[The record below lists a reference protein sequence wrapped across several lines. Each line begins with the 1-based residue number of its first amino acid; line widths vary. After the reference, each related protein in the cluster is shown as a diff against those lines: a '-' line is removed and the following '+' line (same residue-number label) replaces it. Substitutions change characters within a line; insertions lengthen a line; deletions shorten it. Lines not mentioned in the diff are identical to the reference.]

1 MTAFRFFIVAVLL
14 SLLMVT
20 PQSLTYTAIAQVA
33 NDAPRLPLT
42 TQPDPEKLSAS
53 LRAILAQLGQQ
64 PAAKVGIIVR
74 FVGQVDLDR
83 TLSKAKSSS
92 RIDRAIALTDVLQQT
107 ADADQHNVM
116 AYLTRPDIAAQS
128 SDIHQ
133 LWIING
139 LALNATAEVISV
151 LMARPEVASITI
163 DEWNTWIES
172 QEPRIESREPKTKN
186 TEDEAQEL
194 SDQSSILN
202 LQSLIPNPQSAIRN
216 LPSPISVALSAIAFV
231 EPPAKG
237 EVVWGVG
244 AVGADRVW
252 KGLGV
257 TGKGIVVG
265 NIDTGV
271 DWNHPA
277 LKTRYRGYDERGLSP
292 VNHLHSW
299 FDPTNEAAFYPSDVN
314 GHGTH
319 TMGTMVGINGIG
331 VAPGAKW
338 IAAKGFNS
346 AGQAPNSWL
355 HRALQ
360 FMLAP
365 GGKPEYAPDVVN
377 NSWGNNNPSVDEFEP
392 DVQVLNAAGIF
403 TLWASGNSGPRS
415 GSVSSPASRPG
426 AYAVGA
432 SDNENEVANF
442 SGRGP
447 APDESL
453 KPHLIAP
460 GVRIASAFPGGN
472 YLLSTGTSQATPHV
486 AGVAALLLSVQP
498 SFDITQ
504 TMFVLTSTALP
515 VGNPI
520 PNNDAGWGR
529 VDAYA
534 ALLSQVQTGV
544 ITGTVLDNG
553 QPISGALVTA
563 LGDVYQAYDTT
574 DADGNFMI
582 KVRAGNYLLKANAYG
597 YFEGYSNQ
605 RSVATGQTVVVNV
618 ALQRMPSGVLR
629 GVVTDARTGEQLP
642 ATVRAI
648 GTPRNSVSQQNC
660 FPCRYYLDLPA
671 AEYVIEARL
680 TGYGVQTRTISIA
693 DGVAVDVDFAL
704 KAIQKIVFVDSGA
717 WYLASAMQ
725 YYTETLNS
733 LGYAYDVMRI
743 KQIPRDL
750 ITTSQLLKY
759 DTIIWSSPNDAPSF
773 TNGDDVISE
782 TLMLGKNLLLTG
794 QDIAY
799 HDGGGKNFRPYFE
812 KINAWF
818 VDDNSTNFRVEGV
831 TQTLLA
837 GRVFTITGGDG
848 AQNQEGPD
856 IIRVRN
862 VDNGHLIAEYAPV
875 SLKASTMLTP
885 AGALPSRGA
894 GIYTSQCLS
903 YSVAFL
909 PFGMEGISTLA
920 HRTDV
925 MGQILNAFVQPRPKM
940 GLELTPLNPLPT
952 GAAIGLPG
960 EVVSHSFRVRHTGEA
975 GLPETFSI
983 AFDGNKWQAAAT
995 SVNGQRD
1002 VHEITLAPCSSTVIT
1017 LSVTIPQN
1025 LPRNSSDVLNV
1036 TVSPRNWSP
1045 NLKRTL
1051 RFPSK
1056 TPAAAL
1062 LVDDDRFYDREKDY
1076 LDALASVGTSVDR
1089 WDTRTSLGSQFTQ
1102 APSLND
1108 LNRYPMVVWF
1118 NAYDWFDPITSGER
1132 KAMRQYLE
1140 AGGRLFFSSQAALHY
1155 SSGEQRQA
1163 TDFDRNMLGVAYVD
1177 FNSSTN
1183 QIVSV
1188 PGSVLGDDIL
1198 SGTLLP
1204 FPYGFNLSA
1213 AVQPMQDTQV
1223 IIRGDN
1229 GQPYGLAR
1237 ASHVS
1242 NEEFPA
1248 LSNESRLVFF
1258 PFAYEVL
1265 NKPLKAELMN
1275 RIVGWL
1281 SPLGE
1286 SRFSAA
1292 PNNIPV
1298 GGQFVYSLT
1307 LKADELLNHLGA
1319 YTSTKVAISVTLPSQ
1334 IKVLTHTLPPGSLGN
1349 GWRGTLTQG
1358 EAQQWQIV
1366 AQHTG
1371 VANDSATT
1379 EILTAQ
1385 LHITL
1390 PEMGIH
1396 FSKPL
1401 LVRVNAPKL
1410 LPSMSIA
1417 PQLLQW
1423 RESATV
1429 TIGLRNVSG
1438 VDVEQVSLRN
1448 AVPARLN
1455 VIESSLKLSPSDVGE
1470 LVLLGNRLDWTGALT
1485 AGHAITIS
1493 YQISLPRFGFNNPLA
1508 FFNQVIV
1515 TDDARAATHAETWM
1529 LPETMRVSFP
1539 IIWNNQFSETIALT
1553 ETISTMIEITPVVR

>member
-1 MTAFRFFIVAVLL
+1 
-14 SLLMVT
+14 
-20 PQSLTYTAIAQVA
+20 
-33 NDAPRLPLT
+33 
-42 TQPDPEKLSAS
+42 
-53 LRAILAQLGQQ
+53 
-64 PAAKVGIIVR
+64 
-74 FVGQVDLDR
+74 
-83 TLSKAKSSS
+83 
-92 RIDRAIALTDVLQQT
+92 
-107 ADADQHNVM
+107 
-116 AYLTRPDIAAQS
+116 
-128 SDIHQ
+128 
-133 LWIING
+133 
-139 LALNATAEVISV
+139 
-151 LMARPEVASITI
+151 
-163 DEWNTWIES
+163 
-172 QEPRIESREPKTKN
+172 
-186 TEDEAQEL
+186 
-194 SDQSSILN
+194 
-202 LQSLIPNPQSAIRN
+202 
-216 LPSPISVALSAIAFV
+216 
-231 EPPAKG
+231 
-237 EVVWGVG
+237 
-244 AVGADRVW
+244 
-252 KGLGV
+252 
-257 TGKGIVVG
+257 
-265 NIDTGV
+265 
-271 DWNHPA
+271 
-277 LKTRYRGYDERGLSP
+277 
-292 VNHLHSW
+292 
-299 FDPTNEAAFYPSDVN
+299 
-314 GHGTH
+314 
-319 TMGTMVGINGIG
+319 
-331 VAPGAKW
+331 
-338 IAAKGFNS
+338 
-346 AGQAPNSWL
+346 
-355 HRALQ
+355 
-360 FMLAP
+360 
-365 GGKPEYAPDVVN
+365 
-377 NSWGNNNPSVDEFEP
+377 
-392 DVQVLNAAGIF
+392 
-403 TLWASGNSGPRS
+403 
-415 GSVSSPASRPG
+415 
-426 AYAVGA
+426 
-432 SDNENEVANF
+432 
-442 SGRGP
+442 
-447 APDESL
+447 
-453 KPHLIAP
+453 
-460 GVRIASAFPGGN
+460 
-472 YLLSTGTSQATPHV
+472 
-486 AGVAALLLSVQP
+486 
-498 SFDITQ
+498 
-504 TMFVLTSTALP
+504 
-515 VGNPI
+515 
-520 PNNDAGWGR
+520 
-529 VDAYA
+529 
-534 ALLSQVQTGV
+534 
-544 ITGTVLDNG
+544 
-553 QPISGALVTA
+553 
-563 LGDVYQAYDTT
+563 
-574 DADGNFMI
+574 
-582 KVRAGNYLLKANAYG
+582 
-597 YFEGYSNQ
+597 
-605 RSVATGQTVVVNV
+605 
-618 ALQRMPSGVLR
+618 
-629 GVVTDARTGEQLP
+629 
-642 ATVRAI
+642 
-648 GTPRNSVSQQNC
+648 
-660 FPCRYYLDLPA
+660 
-671 AEYVIEARL
+671 
-680 TGYGVQTRTISIA
+680 
-693 DGVAVDVDFAL
+693 
-704 KAIQKIVFVDSGA
+704 
-717 WYLASAMQ
+717 
-725 YYTETLNS
+725 
-733 LGYAYDVMRI
+733 
-743 KQIPRDL
+743 
-750 ITTSQLLKY
+750 
-759 DTIIWSSPNDAPSF
+759 
-773 TNGDDVISE
+773 
-782 TLMLGKNLLLTG
+782 
-794 QDIAY
+794 
-799 HDGGGKNFRPYFE
+799 
-812 KINAWF
+812 
-818 VDDNSTNFRVEGV
+818 
-831 TQTLLA
+831 
-837 GRVFTITGGDG
+837 
-848 AQNQEGPD
+848 
-856 IIRVRN
+856 
-862 VDNGHLIAEYAPV
+862 
-875 SLKASTMLTP
+875 
-885 AGALPSRGA
+885 
-894 GIYTSQCLS
+894 
-903 YSVAFL
+903 
-909 PFGMEGISTLA
+909 
-920 HRTDV
+920 
-925 MGQILNAFVQPRPKM
+925 
-940 GLELTPLNPLPT
+940 
-952 GAAIGLPG
+952 
-960 EVVSHSFRVRHTGEA
+960 
-975 GLPETFSI
+975 
-983 AFDGNKWQAAAT
+983 
-995 SVNGQRD
+995 
-1002 VHEITLAPCSSTVIT
+1002 
-1017 LSVTIPQN
+1017 
-1025 LPRNSSDVLNV
+1025 
-1036 TVSPRNWSP
+1036 VSPRNWSP